1 MGKAE
6 EWGWFRCAGLREE
19 SLIWFEVQYWH
30 LKSKDTADG
39 GFRAFCQPF
48 FLLRMYVF
56 NHFQPGFTNSR
67 LIDEILKM
75 NY

>member
-6 EWGWFRCAGLREE
+6 ERGWVHCVGLCEE

-39 GFRAFCQPF
+39 GFRVFCQPF
-48 FLLRMYVF
+48 FCCFERDF
-56 NHFQPGFTNSR
+56 K
-67 LIDEILKM
+67 E
-75 NY
+75 